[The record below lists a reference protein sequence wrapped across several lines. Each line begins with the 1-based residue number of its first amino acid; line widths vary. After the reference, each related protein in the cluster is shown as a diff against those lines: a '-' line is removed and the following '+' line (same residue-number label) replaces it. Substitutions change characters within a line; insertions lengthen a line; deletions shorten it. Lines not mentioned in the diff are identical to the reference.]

1 MKKLV
6 ILILVVG
13 LAIVPMLA
21 QAEKLMQ
28 VVEVEPT
35 GIVTLLDD
43 SGDLWVFYDEEN
55 YYKVGDIVEVTMIED
70 RIIKVAMPGIP
81 IDTNWAL

>member
-28 VVEVEPT
+28 VVKVEPT

-43 SGDLWVFYDEEN
+43 GGDLWVFYDEEN
-55 YYKVGDIVEVTMIED
+55 YYKVGDMVEVTMIED

>member
-6 ILILVVG
+6 TIILVIAV
-13 LAIVPMLA
+13 AIVPMLA

-43 SGDLWVFYDEEN
+43 NGDLWVFYDEEDF
-55 YYKVGDIVEVTMIED
+55 YKVGDIVEVTMIED
-70 RIIKVAMPGIP
+70 RIIKVAIPGIP
-81 IDTNWAL
+81 IDINWAL

>member
-43 SGDLWVFYDEEN
+43 NGDLWVFYDEEN
-55 YYKVGDIVEVTMIED
+55 YYKVGDMVEVTMIED

>member
-6 ILILVVG
+6 ILILVAG

-28 VVEVEPT
+28 VVKVEQT

-43 SGDLWVFYDEEN
+43 DGDLWVFYDEEN
-55 YYKVGDIVEVTMIED
+55 YYKIGDIVEVTMIED

>member
-43 SGDLWVFYDEEN
+43 NGDLWVFYDEEN
-55 YYKVGDIVEVTMIED
+55 YYKVGDMVEVTMIED
-70 RIIKVAMPGIP
+70 RIIKVAIPGIP

>member
-6 ILILVVG
+6 ILILVVE

-43 SGDLWVFYDEEN
+43 NGDLWVFYDEEN
-55 YYKVGDIVEVTMIED
+55 YYKVGDMVEVTMIED

-81 IDTNWAL
+81 INTNWAL

>member
-55 YYKVGDIVEVTMIED
+55 YYKVGDMVEVTMIED

>member
-6 ILILVVG
+6 ILILVAG
-13 LAIVPMLA
+13 LAIVPMLV

-28 VVEVEPT
+28 VVKVEPT

-43 SGDLWVFYDEEN
+43 NGDLWVFYDEEN
-55 YYKVGDIVEVTMIED
+55 YYKVGDMVEVTMIED
-70 RIIKVAMPGIP
+70 RIIKVAIPGIP